1 MTFPSVVIKDNDRR
15 KKMPNYQQYSKDFHQ
30 FLPATLHHNCD
41 GWQIE
46 YYAYNPVSGQM
57 ERKRIL
63 VNRLK
68 KRYTKKEFKVIVGRM
83 ITTINNKLA
92 GGWSPFGESE
102 NVRYYTYLSE
112 VMRLY
117 IEEKTKELK
126 PDTLRC
132 YKSFCNIFGK
142 WCEQH
147 IPKCH
152 CVLFNRTLAIR
163 YLDYV
168 YNERNVS
175 ARGYNNQLKMAR
187 ALFSWAVEK
196 CYCKEN
202 PFEQIKTKKEAEK
215 KRILIPEETRL
226 LIREYFAEHNPNFLI
241 VLELVFTSLLRPAE
255 ISRVQVKQVNLKEH
269 YIYMPGDKTK
279 NGYHRYAFLSDE
291 LCCLLSPLIANANPE
306 WYLLSRYYVPGKVKM
321 NSLRYTKHWDAMRK
335 ELKLPQEMQLYSLRD
350 TGINNML
357 KAGIDPLTVM
367 QAADHHDLSMTTRY
381 ANHAD
386 PNLMRILQEKAP
398 KF

>member
-1 MTFPSVVIKDNDRR
+1 MSNRQE
-15 KKMPNYQQYSKDFHQ
+15 YHHDFHK
-30 FLPATLHHNCD
+30 FLPATLRHNSD
-41 GWQIE
+41 GYYIE
-46 YYAYNPVSGQM
+46 YYAYNPVSDMM

-68 KRYTKKEFKVIVGRM
+68 KRYKKASDFNYMVGQM
-83 ITTINNKLA
+83 ILTINNRLA
-92 GGWSPFGESE
+92 DGWSPFGESE
-102 NVRYYTYLSE
+102 NVRYYTTLDE

-117 IEEKTKELK
+117 IAEKEKELK
-126 PDTLRC
+126 VDTLRS

-142 WCEQH
+142 WCEKAV
-147 IPKCH
+147 PECKCI
-152 CVLFNRTLAIR
+152 LFNRTLAIR
-163 YLDYV
+163 YMDYV

-187 ALFSWAVEK
+187 ALFAWAAEK

-202 PFEQIKTKKEAEK
+202 PFEHIKTKREEEK
-215 KRILIPEETRL
+215 KRILIPPETRL
-226 LIREYFAEHNPNFLI
+226 QIKNYFAEHRPNFII
-241 VLELVFTSLLRPAE
+241 VMELVFTSLLRPAE
-255 ISRVQVKQVNLKEH
+255 VSRVQVKQVNLKEH

-279 NGYHRYAFLSDE
+279 NGHHRYAFLSDE
-291 LCCLLSPLIANANPE
+291 LCRLLSPLIKDANPE
-306 WYLLSRYYVPGKVKM
+306 DYLMSQYYVPGKEQM
-321 NSLRYTKHWDAMRK
+321 DSRRYRKHWDIMRK
-335 ELKLPQEMQLYSLRD
+335 DLKLPQEMQLYSLRD

-386 PNLMRILQEKAP
+386 PNLIRILQEKAP